1 MGRREARLGASHYEM
16 SWDPDTS
23 RLRNVVVSRR
33 MPSLLIR
40 LRSVF
45 GCMFSRTAA
54 PRGPSTTQPVFR
66 SVATM
71 WERSTSSSVPDD
83 GSADTDGPDCVLV
96 AAVPGTVG
104 S

>member
-1 MGRREARLGASHYEM
+1 MDRIDKRLGASRYEI
-16 SWDPDTS
+16 SWDPETS
-23 RLRNVVVSRR
+23 WLRNVGVPRR
-33 MPSLLIR
+33 MPSFLIR

-71 WERSTSSSVPDD
+71 WERSTSSSVPED
-83 GSADTDGPDCVLV
+83 GTADAERPACVLV